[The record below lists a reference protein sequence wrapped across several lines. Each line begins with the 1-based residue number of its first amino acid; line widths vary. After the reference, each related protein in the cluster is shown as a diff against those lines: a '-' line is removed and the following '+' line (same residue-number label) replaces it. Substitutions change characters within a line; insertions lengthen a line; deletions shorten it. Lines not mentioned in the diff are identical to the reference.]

1 MLDEKI
7 AAMRRQ
13 YNEAR
18 TVSIRK
24 AVRISAAIRK
34 LEKEREKL
42 QPVGPFVEE

>member
-7 AAMRRQ
+7 ASLRRQ

-24 AVRISAAIRK
+24 AVKISATIKK
-34 LEKEREKL
+34 LEKAK
-42 QPVGPFVEE
+42 EEL